1 MILEVHFVPVDAP
14 STSRP
19 QRSPPG
25 DDDSTDPPD
34 EDEASDQ
41 ADSGED
47 ARDASSS
54 LTEGARS
61 RSPRQEGP
69 RGPPPPRPVNRSAG
83 RYVNTA
89 GRANMWTPVC
99 CQHAHCSGLRG
110 STPVLLVVLL
120 CCLPMTTV
128 YGLISFAAAATA
140 ERRFCGSFP
149 ARIALFVLLGFS
161 SGAIS
166 PSQAVQQAVAAHTA
180 HARRTAADAT
190 LRGPDMLPTK
200 MHAHRPLPTPCRSHF
215 VRTVQQPQRGSVS
228 DLTLLRQASRQPTC
242 AAFLETRALLETLY
256 RVFLFS
262 TRPGGL

>member
-89 GRANMWTPVC
+89 GRANMWTPFAVN
-99 CQHAHCSGLRG
+99 
-110 STPVLLVVLL
+110 TPIARA
-120 CCLPMTTV
+120 
-128 YGLISFAAAATA
+128 YGAPPLYSLWSFCA
-140 ERRFCGSFP
+140 
-149 ARIALFVLLGFS
+149 V
-161 SGAIS
+161 S
-166 PSQAVQQAVAAHTA
+166 P
-180 HARRTAADAT
+180 
-190 LRGPDMLPTK
+190 
-200 MHAHRPLPTPCRSHF
+200 
-215 VRTVQQPQRGSVS
+215 
-228 DLTLLRQASRQPTC
+228 
-242 AAFLETRALLETLY
+242 
-256 RVFLFS
+256 
-262 TRPGGL
+262 